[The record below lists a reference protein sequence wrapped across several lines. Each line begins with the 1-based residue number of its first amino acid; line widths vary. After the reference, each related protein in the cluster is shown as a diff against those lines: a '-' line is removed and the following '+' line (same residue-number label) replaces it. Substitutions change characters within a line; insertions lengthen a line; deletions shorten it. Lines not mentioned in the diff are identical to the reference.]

1 MAELIK
7 LEAPPDKLPPAG
19 YIYVFLQEDAGLL
32 KLRAM
37 SADGEIHT
45 MLIEEE

>member
-1 MAELIK
+1 MAELHN
-7 LEAPPDKLPPAG
+7 LESPPGMMPPGG

-37 SADGEIHT
+37 SADGKIHT